1 MRSGRSHKS
10 EGGKEVNKPENQHL
24 EKKPSMTWFWVGYRE
39 HGAEE
44 SRIWTA
50 SETDLGNKKIMNFGQ
65 VGVSLKYSR
74 KKHQTNSWVCEATYS
89 AEVRM

>member
-1 MRSGRSHKS
+1 
-10 EGGKEVNKPENQHL
+10 
-24 EKKPSMTWFWVGYRE
+24 MTWFWVGYRE

-44 SRIWTA
+44 SRVWTA

-74 KKHQTNSWVCEATYS
+74 KNTKLTVGC
-89 AEVRM
+89 VRLPTVQRSECRAD